1 MKVKDMT
8 QGNELKLVF
17 LFSLPLMLGNIF
29 QQLYIVCDT
38 VIVSRH
44 LGVNA
49 LGAIGCAD
57 WLNWMG
63 LTVVTGFAQGFSI
76 PVSHAF
82 GMHHK
87 ESVKKNIAAMFLCC
101 LVAVLVWI
109 VGIYPF
115 LETILK
121 ILNTPS
127 EVLDL
132 SLLYT
137 RIITL
142 GLVVTMFYNAFASI
156 LRAMGNSKMPLYAML
171 IASFFNVF
179 LDVIFVMVFEWGIAG
194 AAYATL
200 IAQFLAGLY
209 CLYHFMKLKEYRPTL
224 FCREVSIYVQQIR
237 LGVPLALQN
246 VLISIGGM
254 VLTRAVNMYGTL
266 FLAGFT
272 AMNKLYGL
280 LEISAVSY
288 GYAMV
293 TYVGQNYG
301 AGKYG
306 RIRSGV
312 KKMLGLSLVTA
323 LLISIVLYIFGPSFL
338 SFFISKDSLGASEAL
353 RYGLCFLR
361 SITIFLP
368 ILYILHLYRSTI
380 QGLSDGLIPMVSGF
394 FELLMRI
401 GGALLLPIFFAKEGL
416 YIVEVLAWI
425 GAVLILVPAYYH
437 KQKRF
442 PGDVL

>member
-8 QGNELKLVF
+8 KGNELKLVF

-82 GMHHK
+82 GTHQK
-87 ESVKKNIAAMFLCC
+87 SEVKKNISAMLVCC
-101 LVAVLVWI
+101 AISVVLWI
-109 VGIYPF
+109 ACIYPF
-115 LETILK
+115 LETILN
-121 ILNTPS
+121 ILNTPK
-127 EVLDL
+127 EVLPM

-137 RIITL
+137 QIINM
-142 GLVVTMFYNAFASI
+142 GLVITMFYNCFASI
-156 LRAMGNSKMPLYAML
+156 LRAMGNSKTPLYAMV
-171 IASFFNVF
+171 IASIVNVV
-179 LDVIFVMVFEWGIAG
+179 LDLLFVMVFEWGIAG

-200 IAQFLAGLY
+200 IAQFMAGLY
-209 CLYHFMKLKEYRPTL
+209 CIYHVLKLKEYLPHDICKEL
-224 FCREVSIYVQQIR
+224 KIYLKQVK
-237 LGVPLALQN
+237 LGLPLALQN
-246 VLISIGGM
+246 ILISVGGM
-254 VLTRAVNMYGTL
+254 VLTGSVNMYGTY

-301 AGKYG
+301 AKQFD
-306 RIRSGV
+306 RIKSGV
-312 KKMLGLSLVTA
+312 KKMLGLSIVTA
-323 LLISIVLYIFGPSFL
+323 ILISIILYIFGPYFL
-338 SFFISKDSLGASEAL
+338 SFFITSDAKGASEAME
-353 RYGLCFLR
+353 YGLNFLR
-361 SITIFLP
+361 CITVFLP

-380 QGLSDGLIPMVSGF
+380 QGLSDGFIPMISGF
-394 FELLMRI
+394 LELLMRI
-401 GGALLLPIFFAKEGL
+401 GGALLLPLLFGKEGL
-416 YIVEVLAWI
+416 YAVEVLAWS
-425 GAVLILVPAYYH
+425 GAVIILVPAYYL
-437 KQKRF
+437 KQKNFER
-442 PGDVL
+442 LR

>member
-8 QGNELKLVF
+8 KGNELKLVF

-82 GMHHK
+82 GTHRV
-87 ESVKKNIAAMFLCC
+87 EDVKKNISAMFICC
-101 LVAVLVWI
+101 IVSVLLWI

-115 LETILK
+115 LETILNM
-121 ILNTPS
+121 LNTPS
-127 EVLDL
+127 EVLPM

-137 RIITL
+137 QIITL
-142 GLVVTMFYNAFASI
+142 GLVVTMFYNGLASV
-156 LRAMGNSKMPLYAML
+156 LRAMGDSKTPLYAM
-171 IASFFNVF
+171 IVASIVNVV
-179 LDVIFVMVFEWGIAG
+179 LDIVFVMIFECGISG

-200 IAQFLAGLY
+200 IAQFCAGLY
-209 CLYHFMKLKEYRPTL
+209 CLYHVLKLKDYIPHNI
-224 FCREVSIYVQQIR
+224 CREIKVYINQVR
-237 LGVPLALQN
+237 LGIPLALSN
-246 VLISIGGM
+246 VLISVGGM
-254 VLTRAVNMYGTL
+254 VLTSAVNKFGTL

-293 TYVGQNYG
+293 TYTSQNYG
-301 AGKYG
+301 AKEYG
-306 RIRSGV
+306 RIKSGV
-312 KKMLGLSLVTA
+312 KKVLGLSIVTA
-323 LLISIVLYIFGPSFL
+323 LFISIILYIFGPFFL
-338 SFFISKDSLGASEAL
+338 SFFISSEQAGTSQAME
-353 RYGLCFLR
+353 YGLNFLR
-361 SITIFLP
+361 MITVFLP
-368 ILYILHLYRSTI
+368 ILYVLHFFRSTI
-380 QGLSDGLIPMVSGF
+380 QGLSDGLIPMLSGF
-394 FELLMRI
+394 LELVMRI
-401 GGALLLPIFFAKEGL
+401 GGALLLPIFFGKEGL
-416 YIVEVLAWI
+416 YIVEVLAWS
-425 GAVLILVPAYYH
+425 GAVMILVPAYYF
-437 KQKRF
+437 KQKKF
-442 PGDVL
+442 